1 MHVRQ
6 TFRVSRLAMIACVW
20 WSCSHAAP
28 PPAAWS
34 EAWLAQQ
41 QALYLDS
48 AVARRASLE
57 ASLLNHANSYSQHRL
72 GAYGLVDSGWDLLPV
87 WNPRSVTFN
96 TAASSGAPSM
106 PMTPATPLWDGVR
119 PTRLA
124 DWIELGR
131 KAFFTYPLR
140 SEFAIEHVLAPLAE
154 QPGATLATA
163 NSLGLE
169 TLPNGDMP
177 GVVAYADIDGGTRLG
192 ITCALCHTVVRDGAL
207 VVGAARRRLDF
218 GALRLT
224 FFRETNSFVEPE
236 LARRMAS
243 WGPGRADVTED
254 DDQDPV
260 AIPDLW
266 ALRDHQYLTQAGTIR
281 HIGPAA
287 LAIRQETQLLHAN
300 LQRIRPPREIAW
312 AMAMFLYSLTP
323 PPLAR
328 VPGNANAAQVAHGQQ
343 LFDQHCGSCHASPS
357 WSGDAY
363 PVARIGTDP
372 ALATGH
378 GRGTGRYRTPA
389 LVRVSDAAP
398 YLHDG
403 SVRSLDELLGP
414 ERLAPDYTDGL
425 LGPGPIVGHRFGT
438 ELSSDDRRALRI
450 FLETL

>member
-1 MHVRQ
+1 MTVRMIFH
-6 TFRVSRLAMIACVW
+6 TSRMAMLAGVLA
-20 WSCSHAAP
+20 SCSHAAP
-28 PPAAWS
+28 APAAWS

-48 AVARRASLE
+48 AVSRRGSLE
-57 ASLLNHANSYSQHRL
+57 ASLSNHANSYSQHRL
-72 GAYGLVDSGWDLLPV
+72 GAYGLVDSGWDVLPV
-87 WNPRSVTFN
+87 WNPRSITLN
-96 TAASSGAPSM
+96 TLAAVAAPTL
-106 PMTPATPLWDGVR
+106 PTTPLWDGVR

-131 KAFFTYPLR
+131 KAFFNYPLR

-154 QPGATLATA
+154 RRDETLASA
-163 NSLGLE
+163 NALGLE
-169 TLPNGDMP
+169 SMPNGDMP
-177 GVVAYADIDGGTRLG
+177 GVVAYADVDGGTRLG

-207 VVGAARRRLDF
+207 IIGAARRRLDF

-224 FFRETNSFVEPE
+224 FFRETNSYVEPE

-266 ALRDHQYLTQAGTIR
+266 ALRDQQFLTQAGTIR

-312 AMAMFLYSLTP
+312 ALAMYLYSLTP
-323 PPLAR
+323 PQGREAGDT
-328 VPGNANAAQVAHGQQ
+328 VVVAQGRQ
-343 LFDQHCGSCHASPS
+343 LFDQHCQSCHSSPS

-389 LVRVSDAAP
+389 LLRVVDAAP

-403 SVRSLDELLGP
+403 SVRTLDELLGP
-414 ERLAPDYTDGL
+414 ERFATDYKTGL
-425 LGPGPIVGHRFGT
+425 LGPGPIAGHRFGT
-438 ELSSDDRRALRI
+438 ELPVDDRRALRV
-450 FLETL
+450 FLESL

>member
-1 MHVRQ
+1 MFAGN
-6 TFRVSRLAMIACVW
+6 TFRAGVVATLAGVLT
-20 WSCSHAAP
+20 SCSHAAP
-28 PPAAWS
+28 APAAWS

-41 QALYLDS
+41 QTLYLDS

-72 GAYGLVDSGWDLLPV
+72 GAYGLVESGWDVLPV
-87 WNPRSVTFN
+87 WNPRSLTLN
-96 TAASSGAPSM
+96 TLAANGAPQLPS
-106 PMTPATPLWDGVR
+106 TPLWDGVR
-119 PTRLA
+119 PTKLA

-131 KAFFTYPLR
+131 RAFFNYPLR
-140 SEFAIEHVLAPLAE
+140 SEFAIEHVLAPLAQRRDE
-154 QPGATLATA
+154 TLATA
-163 NSLGLE
+163 NQLGLE
-169 TLPNGDMP
+169 TLANGEMP
-177 GVVAYADIDGGTRLG
+177 GVVAFADVDGGTRLG
-192 ITCALCHTVVRDGAL
+192 ITCALCHTVVREGVL

-218 GALRLT
+218 GALRLL
-224 FFRETNSFVEPE
+224 FFHDTNSFVEPE

-266 ALRDHQYLTQAGTIR
+266 ALRDQQYLTQAGTIR

-312 AMAMFLYSLTP
+312 ALAMYLYSLTP
-323 PPLAR
+323 PPAR
-328 VPGNANAAQVAHGQQ
+328 VPADTAAVAQGRK
-343 LFDQHCGSCHASPS
+343 LFELHCQSCHRSPS

-363 PVARIGTDP
+363 PVAKIGTDP

-389 LVRVSDAAP
+389 LLRVVDAAP

-414 ERLAPDYTDGL
+414 ERFATDYAGGL

-438 ELSSDDRRALRI
+438 DLPTTDRHALRM
-450 FLETL
+450 FLESL

>member
-1 MHVRQ
+1 MIFHA
-6 TFRVSRLAMIACVW
+6 SRLVILAGILA
-20 WSCSHAAP
+20 SCSHAAP
-28 PPAAWS
+28 APTAWS

-48 AVARRASLE
+48 AVSRRASLE
-57 ASLLNHANSYSQHRL
+57 ASLANHANSYSQHRL
-72 GAYGLVDSGWDLLPV
+72 GAYGLVDSGWDVLPV
-87 WNPRSVTFN
+87 WNPRSITLN
-96 TAASSGAPSM
+96 TRTANPSTL
-106 PMTPATPLWDGVR
+106 PTAPLWDGVR
-119 PTRLA
+119 PTKLA

-131 KAFFTYPLR
+131 KAFFSYPLR

-154 QPGATLATA
+154 QPVATLATA

-177 GVVAYADIDGGTRLG
+177 GVVAYADVEGGTRLG
-192 ITCALCHTVVRDGAL
+192 ITCALCHTAVRDDTL
-207 VVGAARRRLDF
+207 IIGAARRRLDF

-224 FFRETNSFVEPE
+224 FFRETNSYVDPE

-243 WGPGRADVTED
+243 WVPGRADVTED

-266 ALRDHQYLTQAGTIR
+266 ALRDQQFLTQAGTIR
-281 HIGPAA
+281 HMGPAA

-312 AMAMFLYSLTP
+312 ALAMYLYSLTP
-323 PPLAR
+323 PPVR
-328 VPGNANAAQVAHGQQ
+328 VPADAAAVAQGRQ
-343 LFDQHCGSCHASPS
+343 LFDQHCQSCHSSPS

-389 LVRVSDAAP
+389 LLRVADAAP
-398 YLHDG
+398 YLHNG
-403 SVRSLDELLGP
+403 AVRTLDELLGP
-414 ERLAPDYTDGL
+414 ERFANDYKAGL
-425 LGPGPIVGHRFGT
+425 LGPGPIAGHRFGT
-438 ELSSDDRRALRI
+438 ELPVSERHALRV
-450 FLETL
+450 FLESL